1 MSLFRVSSMPDSHSA
16 RVLIVVQ
23 NMNYAFDRRVQNEAK
38 ALVAAGI
45 GVTVICPKGVS
56 NEPDRLVTDGVVVRS
71 YPGLGATAGV
81 LSYLREFMLAW
92 LQTARLSWRTHRE
105 EGFDVLQACNPP
117 DTYWALGL
125 LWKLRGKKFVY
136 DQHDLCPE
144 VFVDRFGTGSRL
156 NRFLHRTLLLL
167 ERLTYRTAQ
176 HVLSPN
182 ESYREVAMT
191 RGGVP
196 RERTTV
202 VMSTPDHRLIRRTDP
217 HPDARAGYRYLV
229 AYVGVMG
236 PQDGVDRLLRI
247 ARLRRDAGRDDTRYV
262 LMGFGDCRP
271 QLQQMTTKLGLD
283 DCVLFTGRVDH
294 DQLRGWL
301 SAADLGVTPDP
312 STPFTERSTMNKT
325 LEYMACEVA
334 VVASDLVETRR
345 SGGDAAVYART
356 EQQAADAIDLLLDD
370 PQRRAEM
377 GRVGRE
383 RVMGE
388 LSWDRFAVDYVA
400 TIRDVLGLQAP
411 TEVTIPVQ
419 KPARRRSA
427 VRAR

>member
-1 MSLFRVSSMPDSHSA
+1 MVRTRIRSVPSRTRAHRTRSN

-23 NMNYAFDRRVQNEAK
+23 NMSYRFDRRVQNEAR
-38 ALVAAGI
+38 ALTAAGI
-45 GVTVICPKGVS
+45 GVTVICPKGS
-56 NEPDRLVTDGVVVRS
+56 STEPDVVDLDGVMVRS
-71 YPGLGATAGV
+71 YPMLSPTAGV
-81 LSYLREFMLAW
+81 LSYLREFLVAW
-92 LQTARLSWRTHRE
+92 LQTARLSWRTHRH
-105 EGFDVLQACNPP
+105 EGFSVMQACNPP
-117 DTYWALGL
+117 DTYWALALGWR
-125 LWKLRGKKFVY
+125 LWGKKFVY

-144 VFVDRFGTGSRL
+144 IFVDRFGTGSLL
-156 NRFLHRTLLLL
+156 NRTLHRSLLLL
-167 ERLTYRTAQ
+167 ERATYGMAQ

-182 ESYREVAMT
+182 ESYREMALT

-202 VMSTPDHRLIRRTDP
+202 VMSTPDHRIIRRSEP
-217 HPDARAGYRYLV
+217 RPDARSGYRYLV

-262 LMGFGDCRP
+262 LMGFGDCRDE
-271 QLQQMTTKLGLD
+271 LKRMTTGLGLD
-283 DCVLFTGRVDH
+283 DCVHFTGRVDH
-294 DQLRGWL
+294 DELREWL

-345 SGGDAAVYART
+345 SGGDAAVYVQT
-356 EQQAADAIDLLLDD
+356 EQQAADAIDLLLDN
-370 PQRRAEM
+370 PERRAEM
-377 GRVGRE
+377 GRLGRE

-388 LSWDRFAVDYVA
+388 LSWDRSAVVYVA
-400 TIRDVLGLQAP
+400 AMSDLLG
-411 TEVTIPVQ
+411 
-419 KPARRRSA
+419 
-427 VRAR
+427 VRAPLTTRVDA